1 MRYLEDI
8 VSRNYKGERL
18 TYSRMLIEA
27 IGLLRDL
34 KFELGNYFEP
44 LDAERAPLYGNDAG

>member
-1 MRYLEDI
+1 
-8 VSRNYKGERL
+8 
-18 TYSRMLIEA
+18 MLIEA

-44 LDAERAPLYGNDAG
+44 LMLSVLHYMEMMLDDRYLLRRYIN